1 MSLDAVTKQIASM
14 KLKLFLKKYEEVR
27 EMVDPTME
35 LCETEEHFHQ
45 LDLIVDQLMNKGKK
59 KKVKLDKDAILSIVK
74 Q

>member
-1 MSLDAVTKQIASM
+1 
-14 KLKLFLKKYEEVR
+14 
-27 EMVDPTME
+27 MVDPTMK

-45 LDLIVDQLMNKGKK
+45 LDLIVNQLMNKGKK